1 MVFSS
6 LEFIFIFLPIF
17 LVFYFPIS
25 KKYKNILLFLFSIFF
40 YAYGSLKQ
48 PFFILLIL
56 GSVIVNYF
64 LGLKIEKSQNRKRYL
79 LLGILYNFGWLFL
92 FKYCA
97 FFTTE
102 CNRLLESLSFQIPV
116 LDFVLPI
123 GISFYTFQTV
133 SYLVDVYRGEVKAEK
148 NFVRFGTYIT
158 MFPQLIA
165 GPIVTYKSIRKE
177 LETRKNKLDNF
188 YIGLKFFILGLGY
201 KVLLANRIGSL
212 WTDIQ
217 GIGFDS
223 ISTPLAYLGII
234 AFTFQIYFDFYG
246 YSLMAIGLGKMMG
259 FTLPINF
266 DYPYLSRS
274 MTEFWRRWHITLGSW
289 FKKYVYIPLGGN
301 RKGMLK
307 TIRNL
312 FIVWLLTGLWHGA
325 SWNFVLWGFVIFIVI
340 VLEKVWLKP
349 FLDKHKI
356 FSRIYMMVLIPF
368 TWTIFAVTDMKEL
381 GNLLARLNPFT
392 KGINV
397 YALDYVKYLQTYGI
411 LLLIGFFFC
420 TRIPD
425 KFLKNCKN
433 NLLEI
438 VLYLAIF
445 WFSIYC
451 LCMEA
456 NDPFLYFRF

>member
-6 LEFIFIFLPIF
+6 LEFIFLFLPIF
-17 LVFYFPIS
+17 FFLYLPS
-25 KKYKNILLFLFSIFF
+25 KKKYKNILLFLFSIIF
-40 YAYGSLKQ
+40 YVYGSLKQ
-48 PFFILLIL
+48 PFFIVLIL
-56 GSVIVNYF
+56 ASVIINYF
-64 LGLKIEKSQNRKRYL
+64 LGLKIEKESNRKKYL
-79 LLGILYNFGWLFL
+79 ILGIIYNFGWLFL
-92 FKYCA
+92 FKYCS
-97 FFTTE
+97 FFTIE
-102 CNRLLESLSFQIPV
+102 LNHILDNFSLKIPV
-116 LDFVLPI
+116 LNFILPI

-133 SYLVDVYRGEVKAEK
+133 SYLADVYRGEVKAEK
-148 NFVRFGTYIT
+148 SFVNFGTYIT

-177 LETRKNKLDNF
+177 LDNRRTKLDNF

-217 GIGFDS
+217 GIGFES

-246 YSLMAIGLGKMMG
+246 YSLMALGLGKIMG

-274 MTEFWRRWHITLGSW
+274 MTEFWRKWHITLGSW

-301 RKGMLK
+301 RGGKLK

-312 FIVWLLTGLWHGA
+312 LIVWLLTGLWHGA
-325 SWNFVLWGFVIFIVI
+325 SWNFILWGFLIFIVI
-340 VLEKVWLKP
+340 MLEKIGLKI
-349 FLDKHKI
+349 FLDRHKI
-356 FSRIYMMVLIPF
+356 LSRIYMIILIPLS
-368 TWTIFAVTDMKEL
+368 WAVFAVTNLKDL
-381 GNLLARLNPFT
+381 GILLTRLMPFS

-397 YALDYVKYLQTYGI
+397 YSLDYLKYLKSYGF
-411 LLLIGFFFC
+411 LLVIGIFFC
-420 TRIPD
+420 TKIPD
-425 KFLKNCKN
+425 RFLKNCKN
-433 NLLEI
+433 NILEI

-445 WFSIYC
+445 WLSIYC

>member
-17 LVFYFPIS
+17 LVLYFPS
-25 KKYKNILLFLFSIFF
+25 NKKYKNILLFIFSILF
-40 YAYGSLKQ
+40 YTYGSFKQ
-48 PFFILLIL
+48 PFFIALIL
-56 GSVIVNYF
+56 GSVVVNYF
-64 LGLKIEKSQNRKRYL
+64 LGLKIEKENKRKKYL
-79 LLGILYNFGWLFL
+79 IFGILYNFGWLFL

-102 CNRLLESLSFQIPV
+102 INHLLANFSLEIPV
-116 LDFVLPI
+116 LNFILPI
-123 GISFYTFQTV
+123 GISFYTFQTI
-133 SYLVDVYRGEVKAEK
+133 SYLADIYRGEVKAEK
-148 NFVRFGTYIT
+148 SFINFGTYII

-165 GPIVTYKSIRKE
+165 GPIVTYKSIHKE
-177 LETRKNKLDNF
+177 LNNRKTKLDNF
-188 YIGLKFFILGLGY
+188 YFGLKFFILGLGY
-201 KVLLANRIGSL
+201 KVLLANRVGSL

-217 GIGFDS
+217 GIGFES
-223 ISTPLAYLGII
+223 ISTPLAYLGI
-234 AFTFQIYFDFYG
+234 AAYTFQIYFDFYG
-246 YSLMAIGLGKMMG
+246 YSLMALGLGKMMG

-274 MTEFWRRWHITLGSW
+274 MTDFWRRWHITLGSW

-301 RKGMLK
+301 RHGMLK

-312 FIVWLLTGLWHGA
+312 LVVWLCTGLWHGA
-325 SWNFVLWGFVIFIVI
+325 SWNFVLWGFVTFVI
-340 VLEKVWLKP
+340 IMLEKICLKD

-356 FSRIYMMVLIPF
+356 VSRIYMIVLIPF
-368 TWTIFAVTDMKEL
+368 TWTIFAVTNMKDL
-381 GNLLARLNPFT
+381 GMLLTRLNPFS

-397 YALDYVKYLQTYGI
+397 YTLDYLKYLQTYGI
-411 LLLIGFFFC
+411 LLVVSLFFC
-420 TRIPD
+420 TKIPD

-433 NLLEI
+433 NILEI
-438 VLYLAIF
+438 ILYLAIF

>member
-17 LVFYFPIS
+17 LILYFPSS
-25 KKYKNILLFLFSIFF
+25 KKYKNRLLFLASIIF

-48 PFFILLIL
+48 PFFIVLIL
-56 GSVIVNYF
+56 GSVLVNYF
-64 LGLKIEKSQNRKRYL
+64 LGLKIEKESSRKKYL
-79 LLGILYNFGWLFL
+79 ITGVVYNFSWLFL

-97 FFTTE
+97 FFTAE
-102 CNRLLESLSFQIPV
+102 INHLFSNFKIPI
-116 LDFVLPI
+116 LDFILPI

-133 SYLVDVYRGEVKAEK
+133 SYLIDVYRGEVKAEK
-148 NFVRFGTYIT
+148 SLINFGTYII

-165 GPIVTYKSIRKE
+165 GPIVTYKSVKKE
-177 LETRKNKLDNF
+177 LESRRTNVDNF
-188 YIGLKFFILGLGY
+188 YFGLKFFILGLGY

-223 ISTPLAYLGII
+223 ISSPLAYLGII

-246 YSLMAIGLGKMMG
+246 YSLMALGLGKMMG
-259 FTLPINF
+259 FNLPINF

-274 MTEFWRRWHITLGSW
+274 MSEFWRRWHITLGSW

-301 RKGMLK
+301 REGKGK
-307 TIRNL
+307 TVRNL
-312 FIVWLLTGLWHGA
+312 LIVWLLTGLWHGA
-325 SWNFVLWGFVIFIVI
+325 SWNFVLWGFVIFIFI
-340 VLEKVWLKP
+340 MLEKL
-349 FLDKHKI
+349 FLQNFLEKHNI
-356 FSRIYMMVLIPF
+356 FSRIYMMILIPF
-368 TWTIFAVTDMKEL
+368 TWTIFAVTDMKDL
-381 GNLLARLNPFT
+381 GTLFSRLNPFS

-397 YALDYVKYLQTYGI
+397 YALDYLKYLQSYGI
-411 LLLIGFFFC
+411 LLVIGIFFC
-420 TRIPD
+420 TKIPD

-433 NLLEI
+433 NWLEI
-438 VLYLAIF
+438 FLYLAIF
-445 WFSIYC
+445 WLSIYC